1 VENQLAQEHAAPAS
15 LSESPWPWSLF
26 AIAFALGVAAAYHYY
41 ELYSS
46 LGKATPPTAAAA
58 ERR

>member
-1 VENQLAQEHAAPAS
+1 VENELAEERAAPAS
-15 LSESPWPWSLF
+15 PSESAWPWWLF
-26 AIAFALGVAAAYHYY
+26 AIAFALGIAAAYHYY

-46 LGKATPPTAAAA
+46 LAEATPVTASA

>member
-1 VENQLAQEHAAPAS
+1 MENELAQEHATAPS
-15 LSESPWPWSLF
+15 RSESAWPWWLF
-26 AIAFALGVAAAYHYY
+26 AIAFALGIAAAYHYY

-46 LGKATPPTAAAA
+46 LAEATPSAAAAA

>member
-1 VENQLAQEHAAPAS
+1 MENELAQEQATPAS

-26 AIAFALGVAAAYHYY
+26 AIAFALGIAAAYHYY
-41 ELYSS
+41 ELYTS
-46 LGKATPPTAAAA
+46 LAEATPVTASA